1 MRTTQNLLILLSF
14 LFSTAFCLQDYHHYN
29 DFYKPVVYSPDGI
42 KQFLIRTYNQP
53 IYGKDFLPNNFCH
66 LIQFLQ
72 HGKQIGQTKSYARS
86 VIRLFNNK
94 LKSSSYINA
103 YAFSQ
108 LLKELPHLLK
118 DYFIIYKSNEL
129 LDSLKDSIYETLF
142 GSFKNN
148 FSSFKKSP
156 TTFLENLSQEVLDIV
171 GEGQHVR
178 GHVDVQDEGLLRNR
192 GSGHQHQSS
201 EGERGELHN
210 LHSSGFQNL

>member
-129 LDSLKDSIYETLF
+129 LDSLKDSIYETLLVHLKTTLARLKKPNNIFRKSFTRSF
-142 GSFKNN
+142 GYCRT
-148 FSSFKKSP
+148 KKYY
-156 TTFLENLSQEVLDIV
+156 
-171 GEGQHVR
+171 
-178 GHVDVQDEGLLRNR
+178 
-192 GSGHQHQSS
+192 
-201 EGERGELHN
+201 
-210 LHSSGFQNL
+210 